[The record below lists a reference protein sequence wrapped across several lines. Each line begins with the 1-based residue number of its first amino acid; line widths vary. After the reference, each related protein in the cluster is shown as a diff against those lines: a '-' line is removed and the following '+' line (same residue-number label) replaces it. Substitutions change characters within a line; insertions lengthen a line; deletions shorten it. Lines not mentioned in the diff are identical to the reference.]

1 MHKSPD
7 LADFWLD
14 FKSLSSGSLSS
25 SSVPWPDKI
34 ETLLGVSLAL
44 FCSALS
50 SIYRILCFDF
60 SLNPLRVISRA
71 EQTQLELIKSW
82 TICKFLN
89 DFDKLFFAK
98 WLFLYKLTSFF
109 YNCSAFG
116 SNQLCAIFSRETK
129 YESIERKF
137 KTQNPNLY
145 HQNCYLLI
153 LTSHQLNFHWIAKL
167 VWKVIWELFSAFHTV
182 FDPILTQP

>member
-50 SIYRILCFDF
+50 SIYRILCLNF
-60 SLNPLRVISRA
+60 SLNPLSYLTSWADTKMTIIKQKLNNLQILEWFWQIAFCQMVIFVQVHKFFTITQLLALIIFVPFFLVRQNMRVLRENLKHKIRTYIIRTAIFWSWQVISWA
-71 EQTQLELIKSW
+71 FTGLQSW
-82 TICKFLN
+82 
-89 DFDKLFFAK
+89 
-98 WLFLYKLTSFF
+98 
-109 YNCSAFG
+109 FG
-116 SNQLCAIFSRETK
+116 R
-129 YESIERKF
+129 
-137 KTQNPNLY
+137 
-145 HQNCYLLI
+145 
-153 LTSHQLNFHWIAKL
+153 
-167 VWKVIWELFSAFHTV
+167 
-182 FDPILTQP
+182 